1 MSDTLKALE
10 YYKRRELEAM
20 EKEDKKSFPV
30 IIEKDSYFAK
40 EISYQTVLLKEI
52 IENQIKEH
60 ENYIPVHENYIPA
73 KDSSQSYEQAD
84 TKKILKEILNQLKKL
99 NCVVKRQEAAMVL
112 NNDMNR
118 KIHPSAQFKI
128 DAERPL
134 VEEDVPSD
142 HGDIIAEVARL
153 LVDYGLNYFEMNE
166 ILHYTDKILKE
177 AVLRRTLKD
186 KCPNTLGKD
195 KEPE

>member
-1 MSDTLKALE
+1 MQDTLKALE

-20 EKEDKKSFPV
+20 KEEEKKGFPV

-52 IENQIKEH
+52 IENQMKEH
-60 ENYIPVHENYIPA
+60 ENYIPV
-73 KDSSQSYEQAD
+73 KDSSQGYGQAD
-84 TKKILKEILNQLKKL
+84 IKGVLNEILNQLKKL

-112 NNDMNR
+112 NNDVNR
-118 KIHPSAQFKI
+118 KTHLSAQFKI
-128 DAERPL
+128 DAERSL
-134 VEEDVPSD
+134 EEEDILSD
-142 HGDIIAEVARL
+142 HGDIIAEVGKL
-153 LVDYGLNYFEMNE
+153 LIEHGLNYFEMNE
-166 ILHYTDKILKE
+166 ILRYTDKVLKE
-177 AVLRRTLKD
+177 MILRRALKD

>member
-1 MSDTLKALE
+1 MQDTLKALE

-20 EKEDKKSFPV
+20 EKEDKKGFPV

-52 IENQIKEH
+52 IENQTKKH
-60 ENYIPVHENYIPA
+60 ENYIPVN
-73 KDSSQSYEQAD
+73 DSSQGYGQAD
-84 TKKILKEILNQLKKL
+84 IKGVLKEILNQLKKL

-128 DAERPL
+128 DVERPL
-134 VEEDVPSD
+134 KEEEILTD
-142 HGDIIAEVARL
+142 HWDIVAEVVRL
-153 LVDYGLNYFEMNE
+153 LVDHGLNYFEMNE

-177 AVLRRTLKD
+177 RVLRRTLKD
-186 KCPNTLGKD
+186 KCHCTPGKD
-195 KEPE
+195 EESE

>member
-1 MSDTLKALE
+1 MQDTLKALE

-20 EKEDKKSFPV
+20 EKEDKKGFPI

-52 IENQIKEH
+52 IENQMKEH
-60 ENYIPVHENYIPA
+60 RSYITA
-73 KDSSQSYEQAD
+73 KDSLQDCEQAAVKE
-84 TKKILKEILNQLKKL
+84 TLREILDQLKKF
-99 NCVVKRQEAAMVL
+99 NSIVKRQEAAMVL

-128 DAERPL
+128 DVERPL
-134 VEEDVPSD
+134 KEEEILTD
-142 HGDIIAEVARL
+142 HWDIVAEVVRL
-153 LVDYGLNYFEMNE
+153 LVDHGLNYFEMNE

-177 AVLRRTLKD
+177 RVLRRTLKD
-186 KCPNTLGKD
+186 KCHCTPGKD
-195 KEPE
+195 EESE